1 MTEAL
6 ATTPIRVALC
16 GFGEAASAFA
26 SGWQRDIVASMSA
39 YDEKI
44 ADAAERDALEAR
56 ARSCDVVLRQS
67 AAEAFSDADV
77 AVSLVYADRA
87 VDAARDTARALKPGA
102 LYIDGN
108 SCAPHTKR
116 QAAEALLEA
125 GVEYIDMAIMAPVHP
140 RKEKTPVLL
149 SGPGAERAARLLQAM
164 GMEPRVVGDEIGQ
177 ASTIKLTRSIMIK
190 GLEALMAECFLTAR
204 TAGIEDEIIASLEAS
219 DPDIAWRQRRD
230 YAMDRMTVHG
240 GRRAAEM
247 VESAA
252 MVAELGLFGD
262 MAAASARWQ
271 SRLGALP
278 ITTSDIGA
286 VLDTLG
292 KEQALAHNETDTA
305 R

>member
-1 MTEAL
+1 MNDAP
-6 ATTPIRVALC
+6 AITPIRLALR

-26 SGWQRDIVASMSA
+26 SGWKRDAVASIAA

-44 ADAAERDALEAR
+44 TIAAEREALDAR
-56 ARSCDVVLRQS
+56 ARSCDVVLSQS
-67 AAEAFSDADV
+67 AVEAFSDADV

-87 VDAARDTARALKPGA
+87 LDAARDTAKIAKRGA

-116 QAAEALLEA
+116 SAAETLLAA
-125 GVEYIDMAIMAPVHP
+125 GVDYVDMAIMAPVHP

-149 SGPGAERAARLLQAM
+149 SGPDAERAARLLQAL
-164 GMEPRVVGDEIGQ
+164 GMEPRVVGVEVGQ

-204 TAGIEDEIIASLEAS
+204 TAGVDDEIIASLEAS
-219 DPDIAWRQRRD
+219 DPDIDWQARRA

-247 VESAA
+247 EESAA
-252 MVAELGLFGD
+252 MVAELGLYGD

-271 SRLGALP
+271 RRLGELS
-278 ITTSDIGA
+278 INTSDIGA
-286 VLDTLG
+286 VLEALG
-292 KEQALAHNETDTA
+292 NDRAVAHNGQPA
-305 R
+305 SG